1 MLLMIKA
8 VFLDRDGVINHDH
21 GYTHRP
27 EDFHFI
33 DGVFDACR
41 RFLAL
46 HYQIIVV
53 TNQSGIGRGYYS
65 EAQFHELSHWMK
77 TQFAQQRVPV
87 LDVFFCPH
95 HPTKALEPYKQ
106 VCDCRKPAPG
116 MIKQAAHKHNID
128 LSRSVMVGDNLSDM
142 VAAQNAGITRRFLVG
157 NKPGNTELP
166 EGVEYA
172 ASLKDVVI

>member
-1 MLLMIKA
+1 MTKV
-8 VFLDRDGVINHDH
+8 VFLDRDGVINHDY

-65 EAQFHELSHWMK
+65 EAQFHTLSDWMRA
-77 TQFAQQRVPV
+77 QFAQQQVPI

-95 HPTKALEPYKQ
+95 HPTKAMEPYNI
-106 VCDCRKPAPG
+106 VCDCRKPSPG
-116 MIKQAAHKHNID
+116 MILQAKQKHNID
-128 LSRSVMVGDNLSDM
+128 LGSSVMVGDSLSDM
-142 VAAQNAGITRRFLVG
+142 DAAMNAGIAKRFLVG
-157 NKPGNTELP
+157 EKYASAQIPADI
-166 EGVEYA
+166 EYA